1 MDYFYIVTAYPC
13 HAADGEEQYQY
24 IQPYCQYI
32 IRRGYPRRAISY
44 QQQVF
49 QFYRILLEKQEDGK
63 WIESADIIA
72 GRIAKS
78 KLTGY
83 SAIQSVSYPKC
94 DVEIP
99 DAIVNQY
106 ANITEISQ

>member
-1 MDYFYIVTAYPC
+1 MKFKKICTKV
-13 HAADGEEQYQY
+13 E
-24 IQPYCQYI
+24 
-32 IRRGYPRRAISY
+32 
-44 QQQVF
+44 F
-49 QFYRILLEKQEDGK
+49 LEKQEDGN
-63 WIESADIIA
+63 WTERTDIIA

-78 KLTGY
+78 KLTDY
-83 SAIQSVSYPKC
+83 DIIQSVSYHKC

>member
-1 MDYFYIVTAYPC
+1 MTFYFI
-13 HAADGEEQYQY
+13 
-24 IQPYCQYI
+24 YI
-32 IRRGYPRRAISY
+32 IIYTEVEKICTK
-44 QQQVF
+44 VEF
-49 QFYRILLEKQEDGK
+49 LEKQEDGN
-63 WIESADIIA
+63 WIERTDIIA

-83 SAIQSVSYPKC
+83 GVINSVSYLKC

>member
-1 MDYFYIVTAYPC
+1 MKFKKICTKV
-13 HAADGEEQYQY
+13 E
-24 IQPYCQYI
+24 
-32 IRRGYPRRAISY
+32 
-44 QQQVF
+44 F
-49 QFYRILLEKQEDGK
+49 LEKQKDDK
-63 WIESADIIA
+63 WIESVDIVA

-83 SAIQSVSYPKC
+83 GIIHSVSYLKC

-106 ANITEISQ
+106 ANITEITQ

>member
-1 MDYFYIVTAYPC
+1 MKFKKICTKV
-13 HAADGEEQYQY
+13 E
-24 IQPYCQYI
+24 
-32 IRRGYPRRAISY
+32 
-44 QQQVF
+44 F
-49 QFYRILLEKQEDGK
+49 LEKQEDGN
-63 WIESADIIA
+63 WIESTDIIA
-72 GRIAKS
+72 GRIAKN

-83 SAIQSVSYPKC
+83 GVIHSVSYLKC

>member
-1 MDYFYIVTAYPC
+1 MKFKKICTKV
-13 HAADGEEQYQY
+13 E
-24 IQPYCQYI
+24 
-32 IRRGYPRRAISY
+32 
-44 QQQVF
+44 F
-49 QFYRILLEKQEDGK
+49 LEKQGDDK
-63 WIESADIIA
+63 WIESVDIVA

-83 SAIQSVSYPKC
+83 GIIHSVSYLKC

-106 ANITEISQ
+106 ANITEITQ

>member
-1 MDYFYIVTAYPC
+1 MKFKKICTKV
-13 HAADGEEQYQY
+13 E
-24 IQPYCQYI
+24 
-32 IRRGYPRRAISY
+32 
-44 QQQVF
+44 F
-49 QFYRILLEKQEDGK
+49 LERQEDEN
-63 WIESADIIA
+63 WIERADFIA

-83 SAIQSVSYPKC
+83 GIIHSVSYPKC

>member
-1 MDYFYIVTAYPC
+1 MKFKKICTKV
-13 HAADGEEQYQY
+13 E
-24 IQPYCQYI
+24 
-32 IRRGYPRRAISY
+32 
-44 QQQVF
+44 F
-49 QFYRILLEKQEDGK
+49 LEKQEGEN
-63 WIESADIIA
+63 WIERTAIVA

-83 SAIQSVSYPKC
+83 GVIQSVSYLKC

-106 ANITEISQ
+106 ADITEISQ

>member
-1 MDYFYIVTAYPC
+1 MKFKKICTKV
-13 HAADGEEQYQY
+13 E
-24 IQPYCQYI
+24 
-32 IRRGYPRRAISY
+32 
-44 QQQVF
+44 F
-49 QFYRILLEKQEDGK
+49 LEKQEDDK
-63 WIESADIIA
+63 WIESVDIVA

-83 SAIQSVSYPKC
+83 GIIHSVSYLKC

-106 ANITEISQ
+106 ANITEITPVKKGRNNYV

>member
-1 MDYFYIVTAYPC
+1 MKFKKICTKV
-13 HAADGEEQYQY
+13 E
-24 IQPYCQYI
+24 
-32 IRRGYPRRAISY
+32 
-44 QQQVF
+44 F
-49 QFYRILLEKQEDGK
+49 LEKQKDGN

-72 GRIAKS
+72 GRIAKN

-83 SAIQSVSYPKC
+83 GVIQSVSYPKC

-99 DAIVNQY
+99 DTIVKQF

>member
-1 MDYFYIVTAYPC
+1 M
-13 HAADGEEQYQY
+13 
-24 IQPYCQYI
+24 
-32 IRRGYPRRAISY
+32 
-44 QQQVF
+44 
-49 QFYRILLEKQEDGK
+49 
-63 WIESADIIA
+63 ESTDIIA

-83 SAIQSVSYPKC
+83 STIQSVSYLKC

>member
-1 MDYFYIVTAYPC
+1 MKFKKICTKV
-13 HAADGEEQYQY
+13 EFLEQ
-24 IQPYCQYI
+24 
-32 IRRGYPRRAISY
+32 
-44 QQQVF
+44 
-49 QFYRILLEKQEDGK
+49 QEDGN
-63 WIESADIIA
+63 WIESARIIA

-83 SAIQSVSYPKC
+83 GVIRSVSYLKC

-106 ANITEISQ
+106 ANITEITQ

>member
-1 MDYFYIVTAYPC
+1 MKFKKICTKV
-13 HAADGEEQYQY
+13 E
-24 IQPYCQYI
+24 
-32 IRRGYPRRAISY
+32 
-44 QQQVF
+44 F
-49 QFYRILLEKQEDGK
+49 LEKNEDEN
-63 WIESADIIA
+63 WIERTDIIA

-83 SAIQSVSYPKC
+83 GLIKAVSYLKC